1 MVSRLG
7 EGDGFG
13 SASSSILNLR
23 ADLSRKRSVLGSST
37 KLKLRLSVS
46 YTSHHRTIR
55 KQARSKTNRL
65 QQDRRLTRLH
75 LDLIHNKIEQA
86 HPATRRRPPPRARGC
101 GPGRGGRGSGARAEA
116 SRSKGRRR
124 SRGGGWGA
132 RRISLAGSSGALRPK
147 PAARWW

>member
-23 ADLSRKRSVLGSST
+23 ADLSRKRSVLGRST

-65 QQDRRLTRLH
+65 QQDRGLTRLH

-86 HPATRRRPPPRARGC
+86 HPATRRRPPPRAATPVAALTRRLSLLQ
-101 GPGRGGRGSGARAEA
+101 PLPQSSA
-116 SRSKGRRR
+116 SAGDLHTPSY
-124 SRGGGWGA
+124 S
-132 RRISLAGSSGALRPK
+132 ISIL
-147 PAARWW
+147 

>member
-1 MVSRLG
+1 MLLLGTAARFSLTDQHGQSVGGRGWIWLCLFVNSEPPSR
-7 EGDGFG
+7 F
-13 SASSSILNLR
+13 
-23 ADLSRKRSVLGSST
+23 SRKRSVLGSST

-86 HPATRRRPPPRARGC
+86 HPATRHRPPPRARGC
-101 GPGRGGRGSGARAEA
+101 GPGRGGPGSGARAEA

-124 SRGGGWGA
+124 SRGT
-132 RRISLAGSSGALRPK
+132 L
-147 PAARWW
+147 